1 MTSKRGT
8 FAIAAVAAIG
18 ALGMTVDSHAQGDKR
33 HGPRNS
39 ITDVPGIR
47 VGVETRTDFPYR
59 TGVTVVWAPQGATG
73 GAFVPGGWPGSI
85 NTDVLQPGKRGQK
98 IDVAFLTGGSYFGLA
113 TFDGIIRWLEDH
125 GYGLVT
131 GATPAET
138 DPLVSGA
145 VVYDLGRGGAFK
157 ARPTPDWGRAAMQA
171 ANEGKVKQGNVGA
184 GTGTNSGGGIPLK
197 GGQGSASQLLTSG
210 VTVGVV
216 VAVNAAGTP
225 VNFSDCGLFGA
236 AFEVQSEF
244 KAYNYKTPTF
254 DECVKVRPRPQNVVS
269 ASQSV
274 VVAQATAAEY
284 EEEHAHTTIGVVA
297 TDAILTV
304 AQANLLA
311 KAANE
316 GHDLAVSPINL
327 TGDGDAMF
335 AMATGRVAVT
345 DAQFQEILQAARETW
360 ARAIAHAALNAE
372 TTANPLTGAKR
383 LSYCDTFPSACSK
396 K

>member
-1 MTSKRGT
+1 MT
-8 FAIAAVAAIG
+8 AE
-18 ALGMTVDSHAQGDKR
+18 SHGQEQKR

-47 VGVETRTDFPYR
+47 VGLETRTDFPHR

-73 GAFVPGGWPGSI
+73 GAFIPGGWPGSI

-98 IDVAFLTGGSYFGLA
+98 IDVAFLTGGSYYGLA
-113 TFDGIIRWLEDH
+113 SFDGIMRWLEDH

-131 GATPAET
+131 GATPAQV

-145 VVYDLGRGGAFK
+145 VVYDLGRGGDFK
-157 ARPTPDWGRAAMQA
+157 ARPTSDFGRAAMQN

-197 GGQGSASQLLTSG
+197 GGLGSSSQVLSSG
-210 VTVGVV
+210 VTVGAI

-225 VNFSDCGLFGA
+225 VNFSDCSLFGA

-244 KAYNYKTPTF
+244 KQYRYGTPNF

-269 ASQSV
+269 TSESV
-274 VVAQATAAEY
+274 VVAQASAADY
-284 EEEHAHTTIGVVA
+284 EEAHAHTTIGVVA

-304 AQANLLA
+304 AQANILA

-316 GHDLAVSPINL
+316 GHAMAIAPINL
-327 TGDGDAMF
+327 TGDGDGMF

-345 DAQFQEILQAARETW
+345 DAQFQEIVQAVRETW
-360 ARAIAHAALNAE
+360 ARAVAHAALSAE
-372 TTANPLTGAKR
+372 TTTNPLTGAKR

-396 K
+396 